1 MKNQNQTQIRPS
13 IPHVELDLP
22 EELREPMVFTQSTSI
37 QPMRLN
43 HSSEQQSVPYGCLKN
58 GSKPTY
64 RTWQQQMTRRNMET
78 YQPQPQQ
85 IQTQIQPQ
93 IQSNIP
99 SNPIDKL
106 PVYQEMSDREK
117 KLELLKERMKQQQEM
132 LIQERM
138 KREHLEQQLKN
149 REILEAQ
156 MKERQFASPK
166 ETEFKVNESVL
177 GGNSSNPSFK
187 PQSKQFIKK
196 TIRSKYT
203 LGKSTVYKKV
213 GILIKDK
220 NTRKKVIQAQKDM
233 KKKPLNEVKQYLK
246 EHGLLKVGSN
256 APNDVIRKT
265 FESAM
270 LTGEVVNLNKDVLIH
285 NLLNELESDS

>member
-1 MKNQNQTQIRPS
+1 
-13 IPHVELDLP
+13 
-22 EELREPMVFTQSTSI
+22 
-37 QPMRLN
+37 
-43 HSSEQQSVPYGCLKN
+43 
-58 GSKPTY
+58 
-64 RTWQQQMTRRNMET
+64 
-78 YQPQPQQ
+78 
-85 IQTQIQPQ
+85 
-93 IQSNIP
+93 
-99 SNPIDKL
+99 
-106 PVYQEMSDREK
+106 
-117 KLELLKERMKQQQEM
+117 MKQQQEM

-149 REILEAQ
+149 RELLESQ

-166 ETEFKVNESVL
+166 ETEIKVNESVML
-177 GGNSSNPSFK
+177 SGGSQQKQP
-187 PQSKQFIKK
+187 KQFIKK
-196 TIRSKYT
+196 TIRRKYT

-285 NLLNELESDS
+285 NLLNEPGEEF